1 MTSLSETTKQSSK
14 YGWIVCGLA
23 AIFYCYEYLLRIQPS
38 VMSGDLMR
46 YYSINAAAFG
56 HLFAVYYYIYTPMQ
70 LPVGILLDKYG
81 PRALLTMASLACA
94 IGAFLFASSD
104 SLFLAQ
110 VGRFLMG
117 FGSAFAFVGVL
128 KVASLWLPN
137 NYFGMIAGLTTT
149 LGMVGGMIGNNLMAL
164 LVRDFGWRETTY
176 ASAFVG
182 IVLAALLWYTLKH
195 SPPTD
200 GDIKSDHKVIKPS
213 LTKLITETL
222 QSLKNPQIW
231 LIAFIGG
238 VLYTSL
244 SVFAELWG
252 VIYLEQA
259 KGFSPQEAVT
269 AVSMVFLGWAV
280 GGPVLGLLSDQFLNQ
295 RSPLLWG
302 SIGGAIC
309 IASVIYI
316 DAIPL
321 SVTAMLLFLFGVFAS
336 AEVIVFAIAKDSNP
350 LHLAASSVA
359 LTNTCVML
367 MGAILQPVVGVIL
380 DLFWDGKIIHGVH
393 QYSNSNYQQAF
404 MVIPILFAISAIASL
419 FLKKYSESPTDSTS
433 M

>member
-1 MTSLSETTKQSSK
+1 MK
-14 YGWIVCGLA
+14 
-23 AIFYCYEYLLRIQPS
+23 
-38 VMSGDLMR
+38 
-46 YYSINAAAFG
+46 
-56 HLFAVYYYIYTPMQ
+56 
-70 LPVGILLDKYG
+70 LD
-81 PRALLTMASLACA
+81 
-94 IGAFLFASSD
+94 
-104 SLFLAQ
+104 
-110 VGRFLMG
+110 
-117 FGSAFAFVGVL
+117 
-128 KVASLWLPN
+128 
-137 NYFGMIAGLTTT
+137 
-149 LGMVGGMIGNNLMAL
+149 
-164 LVRDFGWRETTY
+164 
-176 ASAFVG
+176 
-182 IVLAALLWYTLKH
+182 
-195 SPPTD
+195 
-200 GDIKSDHKVIKPS
+200 
-213 LTKLITETL
+213 
-222 QSLKNPQIW
+222 
-231 LIAFIGG
+231 
-238 VLYTSL
+238 
-244 SVFAELWG
+244 
-252 VIYLEQA
+252 
-259 KGFSPQEAVT
+259 
-269 AVSMVFLGWAV
+269 
-280 GGPVLGLLSDQFLNQ
+280 
-295 RSPLLWG
+295 LLWG